1 MEDTSN
7 LVITIVVSLLIIG
20 VGLFVIVVFTTEG
33 GMESSSE
40 ETFSVEDPSVDQHV
54 TLKYKPASTPTVIQ
68 YNGIEWVAVASTYV
82 TYSGTAL
89 TVAAGG
95 LQG

>member
-1 MEDTSN
+1 MQDNTN
-7 LVITIVVSLLIIG
+7 LVLTIVVSLLILG

-33 GMESSSE
+33 GIESSSKE
-40 ETFSVEDPSVDQHV
+40 YFSVDDPSVDQHV
-54 TLKYKPASTPTVIQ
+54 TLKYIPSTTPTVSQ
-68 YNGIEWVAVASTYV
+68 YNGIEWVAVSSTYV
-82 TYSGTAL
+82 SYSGTSL

>member
-7 LVITIVVSLLIIG
+7 LVMTIIVSLLILG

-33 GMESSSE
+33 GIESTSVE
-40 ETFSVEDPSVDQHV
+40 IFSVENPSVDQQV
-54 TLKYKPASTPTVIQ
+54 TLKYIPASTPTVTQ
-68 YNGIEWVAVASTYV
+68 YNGIEWVSVDSGFV
-82 TYSGTAL
+82 SYSGRVL